1 MSALQKYKKI
11 AQEAEA
17 KLAAKDK
24 VIEDLRDRLQY
35 CGQERDALFL
45 LESCNLE
52 DAAEFLERFKKAFPG
67 RGATSF
73 AMSTEIE
80 ILSGDDV
87 AAMLG
92 VNRKTVY
99 EAADR
104 GEIPHRRLG
113 RRVLFERGA
122 ILAWIRGGERAT
134 LS

>member
-52 DAAEFLERFKKAFPG
+52 DAAEFLERFKKAFPH
-67 RGATSF
+67 
-73 AMSTEIE
+73 
-80 ILSGDDV
+80 LWN
-87 AAMLG
+87 MLQECRK
-92 VNRKTVY
+92 NRYRDGLMHNFEQY
-99 EAADR
+99 EK
-104 GEIPHRRLG
+104 
-113 RRVLFERGA
+113 ER
-122 ILAWIRGGERAT
+122 ERERKNQE
-134 LS
+134 